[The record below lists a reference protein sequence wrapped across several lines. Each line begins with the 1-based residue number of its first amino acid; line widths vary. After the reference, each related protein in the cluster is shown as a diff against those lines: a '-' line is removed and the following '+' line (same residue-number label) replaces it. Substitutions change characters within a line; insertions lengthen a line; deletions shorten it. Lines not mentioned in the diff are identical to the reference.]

1 MDDIR
6 VICIPLG
13 KYLIITVNKNASS
26 TLIELAGVGNE
37 LFATDKELPKLI
49 AQHSDKTVV
58 GILRDPM
65 DRYASGLLEEI
76 KRTLK
81 LYTDFFLINNT
92 KLESLA
98 QSNDFWKRAT
108 EIYFETQGGSNPN
121 WGHATMGYTA
131 HCGNWLSV
139 FDRLG
144 DTKVQYVLMEDLN
157 NFLAS
162 AGYENV
168 TTYNKTSDMDYVVR
182 LGISVSNL
190 NRRFAK
196 EVLPSLLCYNEI
208 VDHLKP
214 EYVIY
219 NRLKYASRQR
229 RS

>member
-37 LFATDKELPKLI
+37 LFASINDLPKLL
-49 AQHSDKTVV
+49 AQHTDKTVV

-81 LYTDFFLINNT
+81 IYTDFLLVNNI

-108 EIYFETQGGSNPN
+108 EIYFEVQGEFNPN
-121 WGHATMGYTA
+121 WSHATQGYTA
-131 HCGNWLSV
+131 HCGNWLSI
-139 FDRLG
+139 FDHIHN
-144 DTKVQYVLMEDLN
+144 TPVKYVLMEDLN
-157 NFLAS
+157 KFLAS
-162 AGYENV
+162 IGYTDV
-168 TTYNKTSDMDYVVR
+168 KTYNKTSDQDYVIR
-182 LGISVSNL
+182 LGITVKDL
-190 NRRFAK
+190 NRRFAE
-196 EVLPSLLCYNEI
+196 EVVPSLGCYADI
-208 VDHLKP
+208 VKHLKP

-219 NRLKYASRQR
+219 NRLKNAGSK
-229 RS
+229 S